1 MLKVLTTRI
10 LSRSDTSVNWSTVN
24 PILAKGEIGFD
35 TTNGKNKIGDGVTPW
50 NNLQYFVIESD
61 LIKNIVF
68 KADTTQ
74 GWAEKI
80 TEVSVL
86 NTVYIYTDREIIEHD
101 NKIIKV
107 PGIKIGD
114 GLAYVVDLPFVTVT
128 QIERDFWNNKVRC
141 LLDENDS
148 ENLIFT
154 TY

>member
-1 MLKVLTTRI
+1 M
-10 LSRSDTSVNWSTVN
+10 
-24 PILAKGEIGFD
+24 
-35 TTNGKNKIGDGVTPW
+35 
-50 NNLQYFVIESD
+50 
-61 LIKNIVF
+61 IKNIVF

-86 NTVYIYTDREIIEHD
+86 NTVYIYTDRETIERD

-128 QIERDFWNNKVRC
+128 QAERDFWNNKVRC
-141 LLDENDS
+141 FLDAEGT
-148 ENLIFT
+148 ENLVFT
-154 TY
+154 TH